1 MKHLFKYILCALSL
15 IVVASCGKEDVVV
28 QDDYGYVQFDVA
40 ARGTR
45 AGNKLEF
52 LSDAKKVRLVLT
64 HEGRTFTQTLSLRA
78 YNEEAANISQQSEK
92 LLLAT
97 GHYALSGFYLYN
109 ALDEEIYASGGNGAN
124 FDIVAGGLHVQPLDV
139 DAVLRGM
146 VCFDLVKKFVETRA
160 EAKEEYAFSSIKG
173 ASFTVENIFTHETFA
188 INKVKVS
195 HVKAS
200 DTDEQ
205 GNKYVTS
212 VAECDTT
219 VWLPIGTYQVIDYT
233 TYSDKNCRY
242 LLEASKVSNAPSFV
256 VRTNEKTLEAPVPIL
271 LSKTDERIKD
281 YVALKAIWE
290 ALDGPHWS
298 YIGEA
303 ATPGINWDFDKDMDL
318 WGEQPG
324 VSLDGNGRVE
334 VLSLLG
340 FGARGVVPDE
350 IGQLT
355 QLSVL
360 YLGAHDETV
369 GGLIGSDLS
378 AWNTP
383 DRKDYVRH
391 SYENLFLRRDGRE
404 GFSEPMREA
413 INRDPNQRP
422 ILSARVELKDV
433 QRGYLT
439 NRITGISRAVMR
451 LTELQQFYIANSP
464 ITTDGFFRDIQPES
478 PYYGEELKWENM
490 KDLTTIELYNCP
502 KLTGLPMEM
511 LGHLPE
517 LQVLNVAS
525 NMGISG
531 TQLKADW
538 EGIIRSKS
546 GEKLQMLYLG
556 FNNLEETPSYDDLS
570 RMYKLGLLDITNN
583 KLHTI
588 HPFGKDV
595 NISKL
600 YLDHNRLTSIPTAAD
615 GYFCGTYDVESMTF
629 DYNQLTELPDIF
641 NAHSTYTMETVSFAH
656 NNITQL
662 QHGEAFRGINAKQV
676 DLSYNH
682 FEVMPKE
689 IIGSGSPIQYL
700 IMAGNGMREIPEGS
714 LTGPKSFHLTS
725 VDFSFNKLSKLP
737 EDFYA
742 TNLPYLYGV
751 DLTGNQFSEIPT
763 QPLDCDG
770 LTIYIL
776 RRQRDE
782 QGNRTLRTWL
792 NGIGQHHG
800 LVALYLGGND
810 IRKVDD
816 VISPN
821 IYIFEIKDNPNI
833 SIDMS
838 SVCAYISAGY
848 YLFYYDSTQ
857 DIRGCSALK
866 LE

>member
-1 MKHLFKYILCALSL
+1 MKHILKYILCALC
-15 IVVASCGKEDVVV
+15 VVLTASCGDDEVVV
-28 QDDYGYVQFDVA
+28 QDTYGYVQFDVA

-45 AGNKLEF
+45 AGDKLDH
-52 LSDAKKVRLVLT
+52 LSDAKKLRLVLS
-64 HEGRTFTQTLSLRA
+64 HEGRTFTQTLALRA
-78 YNEEAANISQQSEK
+78 YDNASAEFGQQSDK
-92 LLLAT
+92 LQLAQ
-97 GHYALSGFYLYN
+97 GRYALTGFYLYD
-109 ALDEEIYASGGNGAN
+109 ALDQQIYASGGAGVE
-124 FDIVAGGLHVQPLDV
+124 FDIVGGGLHIQPLDV

-146 VCFDLVKKFVETRA
+146 VTFDLVKKFVETRA
-160 EAKEEYAFSSIKG
+160 DAQEEYTFSSIKG
-173 ASFTVENIFTHETFA
+173 VSFTVRNMFTQETFP
-188 INKVKVS
+188 IEKVVVS

-200 DTDEQ
+200 EEDEQ
-205 GNKYVTS
+205 GNKYTTS
-212 VAECDTT
+212 VAECDTL
-219 VWLPIGTYQVIDYT
+219 VWLPVGTYQVINYT
-233 TYSDKNCRY
+233 TYSDKRCRY
-242 LLEASKVSNAPSFV
+242 LLEASNVSNAPSFV
-256 VRTNEKTLEAPVPIL
+256 VTANETTREAQVPIL
-271 LSKTDERIKD
+271 MSKTSERLKD

-290 ALDGPHWS
+290 AMDGPNWK

-303 ATPGINWDFDKDMDL
+303 ATPGVNWDFKKDMDL

-324 VSLDGNGRVE
+324 VSLSSNGRVE

-360 YLGAHDETV
+360 YLGAHDETI

-383 DRKDYVRH
+383 ERKEYVRH

-422 ILSARVELKDV
+422 ILSTRIELKDV

-439 NRITGISRAVMR
+439 NQITGISRAILR
-451 LTELQQFYIANSP
+451 LRNLQQLYVANSP
-464 ITTDGFFRDIQPES
+464 ITTEGFFRDIQPES
-478 PYYGEELKWENM
+478 PYYGEDLKWENM

-511 LGHLPE
+511 LAKIPE
-517 LQVLNVAS
+517 MQVLNASS

-531 TQLKADW
+531 AQLKSDW
-538 EGIIRSKS
+538 EGIIRGKS
-546 GEKLQMLYLG
+546 GGKLQMLYLG
-556 FNNLEETPSYDDLS
+556 FNNLEETPAYDDLS
-570 RMYKLGLLDITNN
+570 CMYKLGLLDLTSN
-583 KLHTI
+583 KLRKV
-588 HPFGKDV
+588 HPFGKEV
-595 NISKL
+595 NIAKL
-600 YLDHNRLTSIPTAAD
+600 YLDHNQLTEIPTAPD

-656 NNITQL
+656 NNITSL
-662 QHGEAFRGINAKQV
+662 QHGAAFRGINAKQV

-700 IMAGNGMREIPEGS
+700 IMAGNGMREIPEGA
-714 LTGPKSFHLTS
+714 LTGPNSYRLTS
-725 VDFSFNKLSKLP
+725 LDFGFNKLTKLP
-737 EDFYA
+737 DDFYA
-742 TNLPYLYGV
+742 TNMPYLYGL

-776 RRQRDE
+776 RRQRDD

-792 NGIGQHHG
+792 NGIGQHHS

-810 IRKVDD
+810 LRKIEDS
-816 VISPN
+816 ISPN

-833 SIDMS
+833 SIDLS
-838 SVCAYISAGY
+838 TVCAYINAGY
-848 YLFYYDSTQ
+848 YLLYYDRTQ
-857 DIRGCSALK
+857 DIRGCSSLD